1 MSLGNSETPP
11 SFPTLSFW
19 EVSSLMKN
27 APTMRNHFKDWT
39 AISMAFL
46 AGMVVAEVATEL
58 HEPSTGEI
66 PLHASVQAPAETPP
80 ALALG
85 TDAGKARLEEE

>member
-1 MSLGNSETPP
+1 
-11 SFPTLSFW
+11 
-19 EVSSLMKN
+19 
-27 APTMRNHFKDWT
+27 
-39 AISMAFL
+39 MAFL